1 MDKEKQEKQL
11 LEQLDE
17 KFLAQSDQSYIVAT
31 TEYSREIEQ
40 SLDALI
46 AEEMQGYDDIISMLK
61 ERLDLTK
68 DFLKSGQLT
77 PEEKRYYYEEL
88 KSIQFEIENIYL
100 KKNEAINENK
110 KEKHKTKVMLFSER
124 ITHNTITDLTA
135 LGKVIASIIKAYNAA
150 AKTTI
155 EQLEIKESFLKLKSK
170 IATKKK

>member
-68 DFLKSGQLT
+68 DF
-77 PEEKRYYYEEL
+77 
-88 KSIQFEIENIYL
+88 
-100 KKNEAINENK
+100 
-110 KEKHKTKVMLFSER
+110 
-124 ITHNTITDLTA
+124 
-135 LGKVIASIIKAYNAA
+135 
-150 AKTTI
+150 
-155 EQLEIKESFLKLKSK
+155 
-170 IATKKK
+170 